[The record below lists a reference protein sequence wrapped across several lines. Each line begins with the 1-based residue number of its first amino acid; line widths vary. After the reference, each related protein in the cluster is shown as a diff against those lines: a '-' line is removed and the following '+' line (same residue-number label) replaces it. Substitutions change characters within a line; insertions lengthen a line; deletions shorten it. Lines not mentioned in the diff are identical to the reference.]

1 MEKVERNLDS
11 VDIDIEGKDIVFDT
25 TMSYLSDATDT
36 DTNYLKTAESAKE
49 WTRHDSNS
57 CLPIIQSRYINLISK
72 HSSIGQFP
80 EVKELKDLIRNGEYR
95 EFQRRIGCPVNKCDG
110 RLWAESLKYFDVYV
124 ENFLKKNFDEWHQNN
139 EQVEQWHPITE
150 QEFNKYFSWESFR
163 QSNIWNCWLVAAVD
177 SLISLWQYKELI
189 FNNVRCIEN
198 GFVFR
203 MPLRMKGSE
212 NSEIKRNFFHEWDSY
227 VVTKDM
233 YSWEKSKCGRLN
245 LLSWKEW
252 HKALA
257 YVLWRLYTWHDD
269 YSYEELNSL
278 LWREE
283 SPLEYMVYPTVSERR
298 YKLLDE
304 SCFQNLEKL
313 LWNFNPK
320 TDMMTV
326 WVQQWNWYSE
336 LLPSNLFAD
345 RGHFVSI
352 EKTRYTNWKLMVRI
366 SNPWNAWIYYD
377 TSFKNLKKS
386 AESYNWASLN
396 INAYKDK
403 RVKSPHDERL
413 DKAKDFWDTKRISME
428 WDINMTWENREELQ
442 WQRDLKIYAH
452 EYGKIYTVESR
463 WGSATN
469 VELLDW
475 FVRFSVAGRKNISI
489 SIPYDKFLST
499 DKDDLVDKSLY
510 IANFINKME
519 YDYIK
524 PQKAKK
530 NYSWPFG
537 WERWKWL
544 EFQHKAD
551 NLRWAVRG
559 LLRSWNVQVLTEEAL
574 WNTFGIMD
582 TEGVGVILQDWL
594 NQLYKWKVY

>member
-11 VDIDIEGKDIVFDT
+11 IDIDIEGKDIVFDT

-36 DTNYLKTAESAKE
+36 GTNYLKTAESAKE
-49 WTRHDSNS
+49 WTRHDSHS

-163 QSNIWNCWLVAAVD
+163 QSNMWNCRLVAAVD
-177 SLISLWQYKELI
+177 SLVGLWQYKELI
-189 FNNVRCIEN
+189 FNNVRRTEN
-198 GFVFR
+198 GFIFR
-203 MPLRMKGSE
+203 MPLRTKE
-212 NSEIKRNFFHEWDSY
+212 AQNSEVKGNFFHEWDNY
-227 VVTKDM
+227 IVTKDM
-233 YSWEKSKCGRLN
+233 YSWEKSKRWRLN

-257 YVLWRLYTWHDD
+257 YVLWRLHTWHDNF
-269 YSYEELNSL
+269 SYEELQW
-278 LWREE
+278 LWLWEE
-283 SPLEYMVYPTVSERR
+283 SPLEYAVYPTVSER
-298 YKLLDE
+298 KEKILDD
-304 SCFQNLEKL
+304 SFPPSLENL

-320 TDMMTV
+320 TDMMTI
-326 WVQQWNWYSE
+326 WVQQWDWYSE
-336 LLPSNLFAD
+336 LLPGNLFFG
-345 RGHFVSI
+345 RWHIVSI
-352 EKTRYTNWKLMVRI
+352 EKTRHTNWRLMVRI
-366 SNPWNAWIYYD
+366 SNPRNAWMYYD
-377 TSFKNLKKS
+377 TSFSQLRNC
-386 AESYNWASLN
+386 ATSYNWASLN
-396 INAYKDK
+396 VNANRDK
-403 RVKSPHDERL
+403 KIKGPNDEKL
-413 DKAKDFWDTKRISME
+413 EKAKDAWDWKKIGMKL
-428 WDINMTWENREELQ
+428 DIERTWRYRKKLRN
-442 WQRDLKIYAH
+442 QRDLKIYEH
-452 EYGKIYTVESR
+452 TSQKIYTVESR
-463 WGSATN
+463 WDSATN
-469 VELLDW
+469 IELLKDSIK
-475 FVRFSVAGRKNISI
+475 FSVPNKNISVT
-489 SIPYDKFLST
+489 IPNDKFLST
-499 DKDDLVDKSLY
+499 EQDDLVDKSLY
-510 IANFINKME
+510 IANFMNKMA

-530 NYSWPFG
+530 NYSWPFE

-574 WNTFGIMD
+574 RDTFGIWD
-582 TEGVGVILQDWL
+582 TNGVGTILQDWF